1 MSNREIIAGPL
12 TLYLAPVG
20 TAFPAIGT
28 APTGDWVKV
37 GTGGARNYDT
47 SGVTV
52 MHNATYT
59 KVRTDGATGPL
70 VAFIDEEDLMFRV
83 RLIDFALEQLRN
95 ALEGNAITT
104 VAAGTGT
111 AGTKTVGLSKGP
123 GRAAEY
129 ALIAEGPSPYLDG
142 QVARFLVPRC
152 FQSGNLETIFRKS
165 QPAGVSLEFTA
176 LENAS
181 ASNDATRFGTL
192 TAVHALPL

>member
-12 TLYLAPVG
+12 TLFLAPVG
-20 TAFPAIGT
+20 TAFPAIGS
-28 APTGDWVKV
+28 APTGDWVKL

-52 MHNATYT
+52 MHSATYN

-70 VAFIDEEDLMFRV
+70 AAFVDEEDLMFRV
-83 RLIDFALEQLRN
+83 RLIDATLEQLRN

-104 VAAGTGT
+104 VAAGSGT
-111 AGTKTVGLSKGP
+111 PGTKTMGLSMGP

-152 FQSGNLETIFRKS
+152 YQSGNIEAVYRKS
-165 QPAGVSLEFTA
+165 VPVGVSLEFTA
-176 LENAS
+176 LENSAAS
-181 ASNDATRFGTL
+181 SDATRFGTL